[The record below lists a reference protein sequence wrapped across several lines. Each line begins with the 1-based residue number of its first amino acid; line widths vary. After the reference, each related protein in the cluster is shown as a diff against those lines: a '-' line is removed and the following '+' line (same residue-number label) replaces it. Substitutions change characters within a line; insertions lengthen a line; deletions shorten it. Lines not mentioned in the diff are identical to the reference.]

1 MRKTHVAILSSLA
14 ILAGCSAQPKAL
26 YQSPPA
32 NGSTIGSNQEYV
44 GDWEGLPKFTL
55 AKSQL
60 VFNYGD
66 KEKKTNPQMVSVPS
80 EAESYGDAQTRFA
93 IRQDDTWGVDT
104 HLKVTKLDNTDLLAS
119 IGTEVEDKRVKY
131 IEAASAVA
139 VGMLGAVALAETDK
153 DLPLSIDS
161 YKLLRE
167 SSVHRNSG
175 EAYGTVTAPDG
186 KTSFKFVA
194 DIGPIKQDALPT
206 STFAAEANGTA
217 QPTIIHSA
225 CRSITVTFSDGPL
238 GGQQFSATIADPRFV
253 QTVKY
258 PEKGSIEFHTA
269 CGANT
274 TSSASGASS
283 SLDILNALIAQSKTV
298 REAWKTASTT
308 KEEAEKARANF
319 KAQNPPQQN

>member
-1 MRKTHVAILSSLA
+1 MRTTHAATLLSLA

-32 NGSTIGSNQEYV
+32 NGSSIGNQKYE

-60 VFNYGD
+60 VFDYGD
-66 KEKKTNPQMVSVPS
+66 KEKKANPQMVSVPA
-80 EAESYGDAQTRFA
+80 EAEPHPDTPTRFA
-93 IRQDDTWGVDT
+93 IRQDDPWGVDT

-131 IEAASAVA
+131 IETAGAVA
-139 VGMLGAVALAETDK
+139 VGLLGAVALTGTDK
-153 DLPLSIDS
+153 ELPLSIDS
-161 YKLLRE
+161 YQLLRAAN
-167 SSVHRNSG
+167 VKRDKG
-175 EAYGTVTAPDG
+175 VAYGKVTAPDG
-186 KTSFKFVA
+186 NTSYKFTA
-194 DIGPIKQDALPT
+194 SIGPVKPDALDT
-206 STFAAEANGTA
+206 STYSAKANETA
-217 QPTIIHSA
+217 QETIIHSA

-238 GGQQFSATIADPRFV
+238 GGQQFSASIADPRFV

-298 REAWKTASTT
+298 REAWKTATTT
-308 KEEAEKARANF
+308 KGDVENAAAAF
-319 KAQNPPQQN
+319 DKAQAPSQQN

>member
-1 MRKTHVAILSSLA
+1 MRRTHAATLLSLA

-32 NGSTIGSNQEYV
+32 NGSPIGNNQKYE

-60 VFNYGD
+60 VFDYGD
-66 KEKKTNPQMVSVPS
+66 KEKKTNPQMVSVPA
-80 EAESYGDAQTRFA
+80 EAEAYDDAQTRFA
-93 IRQDDTWGVDT
+93 IRLDDPWGVDT

-131 IEAASAVA
+131 IETAGAVA
-139 VGMLGAVALAETDK
+139 VGLLGAVALAETDK
-153 DLPLSIDS
+153 ELPLSIDS
-161 YKLLRE
+161 YQLLRE
-167 SSVHRNSG
+167 ANVQR
-175 EAYGTVTAPDG
+175 EKAVTYGKVTAPDG
-186 KTSFKFVA
+186 KTSFKFEA
-194 DIGPIKQDALPT
+194 AFGPIKPDALNT
-206 STFAAEANGTA
+206 STYAAAADTTA
-217 QPTIIHSA
+217 QETIIHSA

-298 REAWKTASTT
+298 REAWKTAKTT
-308 KEEAEKARANF
+308 KEDSEKAEANF
-319 KAQNPPQQN
+319 KAQTPPQQN

>member
-1 MRKTHVAILSSLA
+1 MRTTHAATLLSLA

-26 YQSPPA
+26 YQSPPD
-32 NGSTIGSNQEYV
+32 NGSTNGNQKYE

-60 VFNYGD
+60 VFDYGD
-66 KEKKTNPQMVSVPS
+66 KEKKANPQMVSVPA
-80 EAESYGDAQTRFA
+80 EAEAHPDTPTRFA
-93 IRQDDTWGVDT
+93 IRQDDPWGVDT

-131 IEAASAVA
+131 IETAGAVA
-139 VGMLGAVALAETDK
+139 VGLLGAAALAGSDK
-153 DLPLSIDS
+153 ELPLSIDS
-161 YKLLRE
+161 YQLLRAANVKRDE
-167 SSVHRNSG
+167 GV
-175 EAYGTVTAPDG
+175 AYGIVTAPD
-186 KTSFKFVA
+186 KTSVKFTA
-194 DIGPIKQDALPT
+194 AIGPVKPDALDT
-206 STFAAEANGTA
+206 STYSAKANETA
-217 QPTIIHSA
+217 QETIIHSA

-298 REAWKTASTT
+298 REAWKTATTT
-308 KEEAEKARANF
+308 KGDVENAAAAFDKA
-319 KAQNPPQQN
+319 KAPSQQN